1 MTSPAVA
8 GLNVLSSPHL
18 PDEGSSGL
26 LMIFFSFFAQ
36 CSNSLMY
43 GGSAKIK
50 SYISYEKSAK
60 M

>member
-1 MTSPAVA
+1 MTSPAIV
-8 GLNVLSSPHL
+8 GMNVLSSPHL

-26 LMIFFSFFAQ
+26 LLIYFLCFAQ

-50 SYISYEKSAK
+50 S
-60 M
+60 

>member
-1 MTSPAVA
+1 MTSPAIV

-18 PDEGSSGL
+18 RDEGSSRL
-26 LMIFFSFFAQ
+26 LLNFVLAQ
-36 CSNSLMY
+36 CSNLLMY
-43 GGSAKIK
+43 EGSVMTK